1 MEKVDGVTLNI
12 SAIEGLYSHH
22 CDLRMG
28 LFVNLPAD
36 LVHLRDRILIQ
47 NVGEIID
54 VVGRFELGD
63 RLGPRCQNKAYPQR
77 TDWTQAP
84 FRG

>member
-1 MEKVDGVTLNI
+1 
-12 SAIEGLYSHH
+12 
-22 CDLRMG
+22 MG

-36 LVHLRDRILIQ
+36 LVHLRDRILIK
-47 NVGEIID
+47 NVSEIID

-63 RLGPRCQNKAYPQR
+63 RLGPRCQNKNKADPQR

-84 FRG
+84 FHG